1 VTRIIAVANQKGGT
15 GKTTT
20 AVNLAAGLARG
31 AADGRRVLL
40 IDIDPQANAT
50 AVFLGLA
57 GAIGPRQA
65 GAPVIYEVLMGHAP
79 AAEAVR
85 TVALPPGQAA
95 SGGELYVLPAHLDL
109 AAAEIELAAAFER
122 ERRLRQALAP
132 LKDQYEF
139 VIIDCPPSLGLLTL
153 NALMAAGEV
162 IIPLDPGI
170 FPLTG
175 LGLLRRTIE
184 MVQRSNPALRISG
197 VLPTRVDRT
206 ALARDTGTQLAGQF
220 GTLVLPGIPQRVA
233 VGEGHGA
240 GQDVFAYDAG
250 GDAARAYAA
259 AVQAVLHRG

>member
-1 VTRIIAVANQKGGT
+1 MTRIIALANQKGGT

-31 AADGRRVLL
+31 GRRVLL
-40 IDIDPQANAT
+40 VDIDPQANAT
-50 AVFLGLA
+50 AVFLGMA
-57 GAIGPRQA
+57 SAIGPRQN
-65 GAPVIYEVLMGHAP
+65 GTPVIYEVLMGHA
-79 AAEAVR
+79 AAPDAIRGV
-85 TVALPPGQAA
+85 TLAPGHNVP
-95 SGGELYVLPAHLDL
+95 GGEVHVLPAHLDL

-132 LKDQYEF
+132 VLERYEF

-153 NALMAAGEV
+153 NALMAATEV

-170 FPLTG
+170 FPLAG
-175 LGLLRRTIE
+175 LGLLRHTIE
-184 MVQRSNPALRISG
+184 MVRRSNPDLRISG

-206 ALARDTGTQLAGQF
+206 AIARDTRTQLAGQF
-220 GTLVLPGIPQRVA
+220 GDLLMPPIPQRVS

-240 GQDVFAYDAG
+240 GQDVFAYDAT

-259 AVQAVLHRG
+259 AVQEVLRRG